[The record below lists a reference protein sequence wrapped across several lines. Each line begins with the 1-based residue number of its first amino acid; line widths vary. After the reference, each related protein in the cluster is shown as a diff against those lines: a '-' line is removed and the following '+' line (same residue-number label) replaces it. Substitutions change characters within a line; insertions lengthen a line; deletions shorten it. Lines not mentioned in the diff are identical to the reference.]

1 MKYLK
6 LLTIMAF
13 VMLASCKLDPSDT
26 YYTNVVVPIDERGI
40 PTTALIGNS
49 FNIYAHVTLDNGCW
63 SNIRFYFDTLE
74 DRNFQIFALA
84 DYASEGG
91 VCPDNTVTNDTV
103 ITLTADEPGDYF
115 FRTWKN
121 IYEFDLDTLRV
132 IEPVKG
138 Q

>member
-1 MKYLK
+1 
-6 LLTIMAF
+6 
-13 VMLASCKLDPSDT
+13 
-26 YYTNVVVPIDERGI
+26 
-40 PTTALIGNS
+40 
-49 FNIYAHVTLDNGCW
+49 
-63 SNIRFYFDTLE
+63 
-74 DRNFQIFALA
+74 
-84 DYASEGG
+84 
-91 VCPDNTVTNDTV
+91 V